1 MSDNTTEAEAYRVK
15 ATTPD
20 GNPVE
25 AYVLPDALH
34 STRRYWAEE
43 YGQVDVEPVTLEEM
57 EQATGIEGLADQV
70 RAQ

>member
-1 MSDNTTEAEAYRVK
+1 MSDNSTQAEAYRVK

-25 AYVLPDALH
+25 AYVLPDGLH
-34 STRRYWAEE
+34 STRRYWTEE

-57 EQATGIEGLADQV
+57 EQATGIAGLAESV
-70 RAQ
+70 RGK